1 MKRYKGKYRIESTRL
16 RGWDYGSNG
25 MYFITI
31 CTYNREHYFGEII
44 TPTMQLSDI
53 GKIAQNYWNQIP
65 KHFPFVQLN
74 EFVVMPNHVH
84 GIIIINKNDDERNND
99 KRNNSALITTIPN
112 DSINLHRTM
121 NASQQW
127 YPKTVG
133 VIVNQYKRMVTI
145 TARQIH
151 AEFAWQARFYD
162 HIIRDAPSYHRI
174 KHYIVNNPKNWTN
187 DGFNKNG

>member
-44 TPTMQLSDI
+44 TPTMQLSEI

-84 GIIIINKNDDERNND
+84 GIIIINKNDDE
-99 KRNNSALITTIPN
+99 
-112 DSINLHRTM
+112 
-121 NASQQW
+121 
-127 YPKTVG
+127 
-133 VIVNQYKRMVTI
+133 
-145 TARQIH
+145 
-151 AEFAWQARFYD
+151 
-162 HIIRDAPSYHRI
+162 
-174 KHYIVNNPKNWTN
+174 
-187 DGFNKNG
+187 